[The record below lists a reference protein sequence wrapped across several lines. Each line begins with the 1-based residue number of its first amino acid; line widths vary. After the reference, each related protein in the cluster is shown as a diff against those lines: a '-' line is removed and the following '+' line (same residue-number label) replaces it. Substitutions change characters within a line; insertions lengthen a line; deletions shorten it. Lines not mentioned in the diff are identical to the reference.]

1 MSRIEQE
8 QKLKSQSIKRLL
20 NDKNA
25 QWDVPIIIT
34 TFICSLLFILYMIL
48 MINFKRI
55 LFFAEFL

>member
-8 QKLKSQSIKRLL
+8 QKLKSQSIERLL

-34 TFICSLLFILYMIL
+34 TFICPLLFILYTIRAFDF
-48 MINFKRI
+48 ND
-55 LFFAEFL
+55 